1 MWTAFTEVLNGDEKE
16 TRIKKSTKVELMKI
30 NGPQVEKFK
39 ENEKYQNILL
49 DLIKRDGKRPM
60 SECRLVNCNPSLFDT
75 VL

>member
-1 MWTAFTEVLNGDEKE
+1 
-16 TRIKKSTKVELMKI
+16 MKI
-30 NGPQVEKFK
+30 NGPQGEKLK